1 MRLKRINFF
10 LNIWRASEIHSFVYP
25 TLYSQF
31 PLDTLELSQTLP
43 VPNYILYLS
52 VLNLLLFISSFSV
65 NGNTILPVAQVK
77 NIGIRDFLLW
87 FIGNNPTGIHEDA
100 DSIPGPKLLKDPTLS
115 RAALWVE
122 DAA

>member
-1 MRLKRINFF
+1 MKF
-10 LNIWRASEIHSFVYP
+10 IHLYIQ
-25 TLYSQF
+25 LYSQF
-31 PLDTLELSQTLP
+31 PLDTLALSQTLP